1 MCSDKTMFDSL
12 IKIIVVFMFVEIL
25 KYYLI
30 RIYTI
35 QFIFIQYLMVIFK
48 IQITNKTLTHHLN
61 GMLPIPQNGKFW
73 LDKPYW

>member
-1 MCSDKTMFDSL
+1 MFDSL
-12 IKIIVVFMFVEIL
+12 IKIEGVWMFVEIL
-25 KYYLI
+25 KFYFI

-35 QFIFIQYLMVIFK
+35 QFIFIHYLMAILRIK
-48 IQITNKTLTHHLN
+48 IKNKALSHHLN